1 MRYFLTPIFLTVLKA
16 FTFGQ
21 AGGIINSGYHDLT
34 AHYNGYFIAREKI
47 KEIESGIFN
56 KYKWNYNRTLPIFA
70 PFDTTDSKSLEA
82 ILLDCIEKA
91 SIAIQRHPESKW
103 QDDAY
108 ILVGKA
114 RLYGSEFPEAIETF
128 KWINKFGENK
138 DIQHLALFHLI
149 RTFCEAYEFKNAQA
163 VIAYL
168 ENEKI
173 SDENLLIYFLNK
185 AYYYQKIEE
194 NTAIA
199 ENLEMAVKHLK
210 RNPDRGR
217 IEFMAGQAHQDIEDN
232 FSAFQFYKRA
242 MKHSKSYELSFF
254 SKLYMVEVA
263 PMNTRSHKKKTLKH
277 FKKLLKDRKNMD
289 HKDKIYYR
297 IGDYEYKRGALDSA
311 ILNYK
316 MSVASNTNDPRQKS
330 YAYLKLAQIYY
341 NHKMDFKLAKAYY
354 DSTMTLLPKD
364 EKEYTTSL
372 DRKEILTEFVTHI
385 NTISKNDSLINL
397 TVISNDSL
405 EILVNQILVKQE
417 AEIEKASAKRKKEA
431 RTSNN
436 NVEFYNNENQVTLST
451 STKGEWYFYNSLVV
465 SKGLAAFKQ
474 KWGQRNLTD
483 HWRRQNN
490 NDNLPNNPETIASQ
504 SNAKDNTKNTSGAIS
519 EFDRTE
525 AKSKL
530 LAAIPRD
537 SSQLNKLLNEI
548 KKSLYELGKIYNFKL
563 KEPHNAIM
571 TFNKLITRFPAS
583 RFHAEVLYQL
593 YLLNKETD
601 SLESLRAADQLILS
615 YPDSIYA
622 KLIINPNY
630 IEDNDQLTRALQK
643 VYKTAYNDY
652 NKGAYEKSILLI
664 DSALS
669 SEMDNEFIDYL
680 LLLRAICFG
689 KTDGIYKYQFEL
701 NNFIKDQPN
710 SELIKYANELIT
722 ISDAFQINLF
732 SASKAKYITNTDR
745 EHYFLYLYPTDIDL
759 KTSVSSIL
767 DDYLSGQNLKLM
779 TGNMIFDETYSIA
792 MVTPFSNLEE
802 AQKFRSEIERK
813 LITDIEK
820 ENWINLIITK
830 ENFDIFY
837 RTKDLDS
844 YLTFFDKYY

>member
-1 MRYFLTPIFLTVLKA
+1 MRYFFTPLFLIILKA
-16 FTFGQ
+16 YTLGQ

-47 KEIESGIFN
+47 QEIESGIFN
-56 KYKWNYNRTLPIFA
+56 KHKWNYNRTLPIFA
-70 PFDTTDSKSLEA
+70 PFDTTDSKSFEA
-82 ILLDCIEKA
+82 NLLDCIEKA

-149 RTFCEAYEFKNAQA
+149 RTFCEANEFKNAQA

-173 SDENLLIYFLNK
+173 SDDNLLIYFLNK

-194 NTAIA
+194 NTATA
-199 ENLEMAVKHLK
+199 KNLGLALKHLK

-217 IEFMAGQAHQDIEDN
+217 IEFMAGQAHQNIEDN
-232 FSAFQFYKRA
+232 FNAFQYYKRA

-263 PMNTRSHKKKTLKH
+263 PMNALSYEKKTLKH
-277 FKKLLKDRKNMD
+277 FRKLLNDRKNMD

-297 IGDYEYKRGALDSA
+297 IGDYEYKRGALDLA

-316 MSVASNTNDPRQKS
+316 MSITSNKNDPRQKS

-341 NHKMDFKLAKAYY
+341 DDKMDFRLAQAYY

-397 TVISNDSL
+397 TTISSDSL
-405 EILVNQILVKQE
+405 EILVSQILVKQE
-417 AEIEKASAKRKKEA
+417 AEIEKANAKRKKEA
-431 RTSNN
+431 RTSDD
-436 NVEFYNNENQVTLST
+436 VEFYNNENQVTLST

-474 KWGQRNLTD
+474 KWGQRSLTD

-490 NDNLPNNPETIASQ
+490 SDNLPYNTETLASQ
-504 SNAKDNTKNTSGAIS
+504 TNAKDNTKNAREANI
-519 EFDRTE
+519 EFDKIE
-525 AKSKL
+525 AKSTL

-537 SSQLNKLLNEI
+537 SSQLNKLQNEI

-563 KEPHNAIM
+563 KEPDNAIM

-583 RFHAEVLYQL
+583 PFHAEALYQL

-601 SLESLRAADQLILS
+601 SLESLKAADQLILS

-622 KLIINPNY
+622 KLVINPNY
-630 IEDNDQLTRALQK
+630 IEDNDRLTIALQK

-652 NKGAYEKSILLI
+652 NKGAYQKSILLI

-669 SEMDNEFIDYL
+669 YKMDNEFVDYL

-701 NNFIKDQPN
+701 NNFIEDQPN
-710 SELIKYANELIT
+710 SELIKYAKELIT

-732 SASKAKYITNTDR
+732 SASKAKYSTDTDR

-759 KTSVSSIL
+759 KTSVSSLL

-779 TGNMIFDETYSIA
+779 TGNMIFDDTYSIA
-792 MVTPFSNLEE
+792 MVTPFDNLEE
-802 AQKFRSEIERK
+802 AQKFRSEIESK
-813 LITDIEK
+813 LIADIEK
-820 ENWINLIITK
+820 ENWINLIITR

-837 RTKDLDS
+837 RTKDLAS